1 MGKKIFLA
9 APFKSL
15 VDKETSILETNM
27 KKRLIDLINYLED
40 LGYEVHNA
48 HKRELWGKEFMTPEQ
63 CTKIDYDEI
72 ESCDIFIA
80 FPGLPAS
87 PGTHIEIG
95 WASAFNKKMILL
107 LFEDLENYAYLV
119 RGLHTVS
126 DVNYIVYSEEDSY
139 MDRLDALIKEIEN
152 NEVQSL

>member
-1 MGKKIFLA
+1 MGKKVFLA

-15 VDKETSILETNM
+15 VDKNTSELEKNM
-27 KKRLIDLINYLED
+27 KKRLVELISFLENS
-40 LGYEVHNA
+40 GYEVHNA

-63 CTKIDYDEI
+63 CTKIDYEEI
-72 ESCDIFIA
+72 ASCDIFIA

-87 PGTHIEIG
+87 PGTHVEIG

-107 LFEDLENYAYLV
+107 LLEDLENYAYLV

-126 DVNYIVYSEEDSY
+126 DVDYIVYSEEDSY
-139 MDRLDALIKEIEN
+139 MPRLDTLLKEIEN